1 MAQKRRRKTR
11 RRGNRVVLSGHV
23 IGAVYIIFSVLGFLN
38 LGYLGTLMV
47 NVLRLGVGDTY
58 KAGFILLAVLGVCLL
73 LRGESPKI
81 DPKKAAGLFIG
92 WSGLLVMLSALFFSR
107 LDLHARF
114 VSITWQY
121 LAADLVSSTAGTAV
135 GGGLIGSLL
144 YTLTYFLVSQLGSYL
159 AADILMFIGICML
172 LGCSVQDL
180 IEAFGRRSYSV
191 VLFLEN
197 AVAKVASGLKKL
209 LPAFCGLRKK
219 GAEVFGEYMHDDSEP
234 GEDGG
239 DDVEEE
245 VPLSGDSG
253 DSAGEVLVEVSEPVP
268 SPADDDGEDDDNDES
283 DFAESTPVDSNY
295 QLPPPD
301 LLTDGQDTDQSSEQA
316 VIRKNRKILIQTLES
331 FGVKAELK
339 NVMLGPAVTRYEL
352 HPAIGVKVSKIVN
365 LTDDLALALAAKD
378 IRIEAPIPGKPLIG
392 IEVPNQNVA
401 TVAYKTI
408 ITEFRKQ
415 KGKRKPLEV
424 PLGHNVSGML
434 ETADLAKMPH
444 LLIAGS
450 TGSGKSVAIN
460 VIITSL
466 LMNCRPE
473 TVRLMMVD
481 PKKVE
486 LGIYKDIPHL
496 LVPVITEPRKAARSL
511 EKVVARMEERYERF
525 AENDVR
531 NITGYNQ
538 LIERRNVSEGT
549 KVPGMP
555 YIVVVVDELAD
566 LMMTTGGSVQDQ
578 IVRIAQMGRAAGIHM
593 ILATQR
599 PSVDVITGLIKA
611 NVPSRMAFAVSSGTD
626 SRTILD
632 GNGAEKLLGRGDML
646 FMPVGQNKPVR
657 IQGAFIS
664 DGDVANVVD
673 FVARQRSTAFDR
685 TMEVTDEEIEQEDHS
700 DDVDELFDDVVKFI
714 AAEGKCSISML
725 QRHFSIGY
733 NRSARIVDELEARG
747 MIGRQEGARPREVY
761 VGKNE

>member
-1 MAQKRRRKTR
+1 MAQKRRKTR
-11 RRGNRVVLSGHV
+11 RKKNGIVLSEHV
-23 IGAVYIIFSVLGFLN
+23 IGAIYILFAVLGFLGM
-38 LGYLGTLMV
+38 GYLGVLLS
-47 NVLRLGVGDTY
+47 NFLRLFVGDTY
-58 KAGFILLAVLGVCLL
+58 KVGFILMIIFGCCLL
-73 LRGESPKI
+73 LTGKTPKL
-81 DPKKAAGLFIG
+81 DKKRVCGLFIC
-92 WSGLLVMLSALFFSR
+92 WSGILVMFSALMFAR

-121 LAADLVSSTAGTAV
+121 LAADLTSSTLGTTV
-135 GGGLIGSLL
+135 GGGLVGAFL
-144 YTLTYFLVSQLGSYL
+144 YTLTYFLTAQLGSYL
-159 AADILMFIGICML
+159 AADILCFLGLCMML
-172 LGCSVQDL
+172 NLSAQDL
-180 IEAFGRRSYSV
+180 IDAFGQMSYVVVCCLKNAAAWLFRKIKEILPQIFAGKDKLYEKSSDILKNYVQTEERRSDAIFDQDDKSDDETEIIEKEKCDSTSDSQNEED
-191 VLFLEN
+191 LEF
-197 AVAKVASGLKKL
+197 SEET
-209 LPAFCGLRKK
+209 F
-219 GAEVFGEYMHDDSEP
+219 DDS
-234 GEDGG
+234 DYK
-239 DDVEEE
+239 
-245 VPLSGDSG
+245 L
-253 DSAGEVLVEVSEPVP
+253 P
-268 SPADDDGEDDDNDES
+268 SI
-283 DFAESTPVDSNY
+283 
-295 QLPPPD
+295 D
-301 LLTDGQDTDQSSEQA
+301 LLTDGKDADQSSEQRA
-316 VIRKNRKILIQTLES
+316 IRKNKDILIQTLES

-339 NVMLGPAVTRYEL
+339 NIMLGPAVTRYEL

-365 LTDDLALALAAKD
+365 LADDLALALAAKD

-408 ITEFRKQ
+408 ITEFKRR

-424 PLGHNVSGML
+424 PLGHNVSGNL

-473 TVRLMMVD
+473 TVKLMMVD

-525 AENDVR
+525 AEKDVR
-531 NITGYNQ
+531 NISGYNQ
-538 LIERRNVSEGT
+538 MIEQENAGDGGKR
-549 KVPGMP
+549 PLMP

-646 FMPVGQNKPVR
+646 FMPVGQNKPTR

-664 DGDVANVVD
+664 DEDVANVVE
-673 FVARQRSTAFDR
+673 FVSDQRSTAFDK
-685 TMEVTDEEIEQEDHS
+685 TMEVSDEEIEQEKREN
-700 DDVDELFDDVVKFI
+700 DVDELFDDVVKFI
-714 AAEGKCSISML
+714 AVEGKCSISLL

-747 MIGRQEGARPREVY
+747 IVGKQEGAKPREVY
-761 VGKNE
+761 VKSEE